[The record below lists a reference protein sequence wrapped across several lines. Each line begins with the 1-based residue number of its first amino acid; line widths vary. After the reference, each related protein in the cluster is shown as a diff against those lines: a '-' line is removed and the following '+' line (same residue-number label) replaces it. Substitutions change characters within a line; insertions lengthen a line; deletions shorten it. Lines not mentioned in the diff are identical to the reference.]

1 MSKKVKIFFIALI
14 VFLLYRGYLN
24 LKNEIISLNDQIVN
38 NNLRLSEIQSQLH
51 QLKEGNK
58 SILMKKDIS
67 FNNLNIE
74 NNTVECT
81 VSLTLKRSFNNS
93 KVLINVNGIEKNT
106 ELENGSY
113 IYRDVLPINSNLKLG
128 LLSICNESVK
138 EVENLNYEASVL
150 NTVLGEC
157 YINVPW
163 EYSFFEEK
171 DKGDVFEME
180 FDGGIYTTFQGEWR
194 KIPKKID
201 FVLLVNDREKYRH
214 SIIPTDK
221 GTNYMRGDIK
231 SRKYKFLKN
240 DRVLVNFEVE
250 DEHGYI
256 HVIPKL
262 YRVIGDK
269 DSSNKIEL
277 IQTVKDKNGN
287 LI

>member
-74 NNTVECT
+74 NNTVECK

-128 LLSICNESVK
+128 LLSIYNESVK

-163 EYSFFEEK
+163 EYDFFKEK
-171 DKGDVFEME
+171 DKDDGFEIE
-180 FDGGIYTTFQGEWR
+180 FDGEIYTTFQGKWN
-194 KIPKKID
+194 KIPEKID
-201 FVLLVNDREKYRH
+201 FVLLVNGREKYRQ
-214 SIIPTDK
+214 SITSTDK
-221 GTNYMRGDIK
+221 GTNYMRGNIS

-240 DRVLVNFEVE
+240 DKVQVNFEVE
-250 DEHGYI
+250 DEYGYI

-262 YRVIGDK
+262 YRVIGDT
-269 DSSNKIEL
+269 DFSNKIEL